1 MGATPGTTGD
11 SLTMS
16 AEPDHDW
23 TERNPLARLALQR
36 GRTFELMQL
45 LHLVELTTRAT
56 AAIGTQGPVTREP
69 VRLRPSLSLGFPPGD
84 IAECT
89 WIDTPD
95 GGGRL
100 RITATFL
107 GLYGS
112 DSPLP
117 THFTEQLLDEQEADE
132 RVREFID
139 LFHHRIYSLLYRVWR
154 KYRYYATFRS
164 DGRDPI
170 SQVVRGLLG
179 LATDHLDENLRVS
192 PLKLFRY
199 VGLLSQRPRSAAGL
213 RGQLADLFA
222 GVAFRIEQCVDRWVW
237 IQPSDRNA
245 LGLAKCTLGRDC
257 LVGER
262 MVDRSGKFRICIGP
276 VGFDD
281 YVRFLPDGSATR
293 ELTQIV
299 RFYCDDPL
307 LFDIRVTL
315 RGDEVPDTP
324 LGGEAP
330 LGRLACTSWV
340 KSRPC
345 EDKSVVF
352 NIAGQTSPDTRP
364 QADPGQAAS
373 ASPRP

>member
-1 MGATPGTTGD
+1 
-11 SLTMS
+11 MS
-16 AEPDHDW
+16 APPDQSW
-23 TERNPLARLALQR
+23 TEENPLARLALRR
-36 GRTFELMQL
+36 GREFELMQL
-45 LHLVELTTRAT
+45 LHLIELFAREA
-56 AAIGTQGPVTREP
+56 AAIGAQGPVAREP

-84 IAECT
+84 IAQCE
-89 WIDTPD
+89 WAVSPE
-95 GGGRL
+95 GRGRL

-117 THFTEQLLDEQEADE
+117 AHFTEQLLDEQEADE

-154 KYRYYATFRS
+154 KYRYYATFRA

-170 SQVVRGLLG
+170 SEVVRGLLG
-179 LATDHLDENLRVS
+179 IATAHLDENLRVS

-222 GVAFRIEQCVDRWVW
+222 GVAFDIRQCVDRWVW

-245 LGLAKCTLGRDC
+245 LGLGKCTLGRDF

-262 MVDRSGKFRICIGP
+262 MVDRSGKFRVCIGP

-281 YVRFLPDGSATR
+281 YVRFLPDGEATR
-293 ELTQIV
+293 ELAEVV

-307 LFDIRVTL
+307 LFDVQVTL

-324 LGGEAP
+324 LGGAAP
-330 LGRLACTSWV
+330 LGRLACTSWL
-340 KSRPC
+340 KSQPC

-352 NIAGQTSPDTRP
+352 EVKQRSD
-364 QADPGQAAS
+364 
-373 ASPRP
+373 